1 MSWSLQIGLVVFS
14 QHRELKPFR
23 SQTYN
28 SLNHV
33 PYFYY
38 NFGSEN
44 FEFHQPY
51 TLDVFSIFSS
61 LCIVK
66 MYQYCRELF
75 SFGHKESREH
85 EILCRF

>member
-1 MSWSLQIGLVVFS
+1 MSWSLQIELVVFS

-38 NFGSEN
+38 NFSSEN
-44 FEFHQPY
+44 FEFHQTIYPGY
-51 TLDVFSIFSS
+51 FFHFLVA
-61 LCIVK
+61 L
-66 MYQYCRELF
+66 YRENVSVL
-75 SFGHKESREH
+75 
-85 EILCRF
+85 